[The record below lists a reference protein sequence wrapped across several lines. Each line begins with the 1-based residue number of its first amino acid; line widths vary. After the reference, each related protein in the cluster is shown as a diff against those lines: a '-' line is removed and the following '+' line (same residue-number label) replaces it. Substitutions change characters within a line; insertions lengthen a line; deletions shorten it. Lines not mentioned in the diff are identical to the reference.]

1 MRFEQALL
9 TTSLVVVLS
18 QSQVSL
24 AANAKG
30 PNISVP
36 SAPVTELDGQL
47 LPAKKS
53 ETSVGTAQST
63 SNLRGITI
71 VGDDEAQKR
80 TPGSISVVSKDAIDQ
95 HHQSDLQRIIWQVPG
110 VYFQDE
116 DGYGL
121 RPNIGMRGTGVL
133 RSQKITVMED
143 GVLIAPAPYSAP
155 SIHSLPIAGR
165 MESIEVRKGSSSIE
179 YGPYTVGGAINLR
192 STSIPDTP
200 LRAKA
205 NVAIG
210 ERYGRRIHL
219 NVGGSQKNVGWLL
232 ETYQLGEDG
241 YRQIDG
247 GGTNRLSAQDVVG
260 KLRLNTDP
268 GASRYQELL
277 LKLSVSGENSAESY
291 LGLSQ
296 ADFDTN
302 PYRIYAA
309 AQKDNMKLSRQALS
323 LRHSIEFLPKTILTT
338 TVYQQKLKRNWYKLD
353 TIKTGATAVG
363 IKSVLSDSIK
373 YSSEYDVMRGT
384 TSSADALTVKANN
397 RRFLSQGA
405 ESILSQTFGTT
416 MRHELNISLRLH
428 KDEEDRLQN
437 DDGYQM
443 NQGYLVR
450 TTAATPGTG
459 KGNNR
464 IGSTT
469 ALAAYVI
476 DNIEVGSWNVTVG
489 ARHEALE
496 LNQDDYGAAD
506 PDRTTTPTNKK
517 SKVAQT
523 LPGAGVAYRITQQLS
538 AFAGIHRG
546 FGPPT
551 PGSESDTKPETS
563 WNTETGVRYLS
574 QNLTAE
580 FTGFYNNYE
589 NILGR
594 DLYASG
600 GQGTGA
606 QFNGGKALI
615 QGAEFMIRADIS
627 SLTGLGFK
635 VPTFAN
641 YTYTDARFESSFTT
655 TLEEWAPAVTK
666 GDYMPFVPHGIGGFG
681 IGIAKTGYPDL
692 NIIGHY
698 QSRTR
703 VQAGS
708 SDLNQVEA
716 IPSRTIFDLTSGY
729 DFAPG
734 QRLYVDVRN
743 VTDKRYEAA
752 LRPAGVRP
760 GMPRTLWT
768 GVSVTL

>member
-1 MRFEQALL
+1 MKLDRRNLSL
-9 TTSLVVVLS
+9 SLVILVNSS
-18 QSQVSL
+18 QQIF
-24 AANAKG
+24 AADLKG
-30 PNISVP
+30 SAISIP
-36 SAPVTELDGQL
+36 SAPATELDKPSQGG
-47 LPAKKS
+47 KS
-53 ETSVGTAQST
+53 TAPT
-63 SNLRGITI
+63 AGIPKNKNNLRGITI
-71 VGDDEAQKR
+71 TGDEEAQKR
-80 TPGSISVVSKDAIDQ
+80 TPGSTNVIGQDTIEK
-95 HHQSDLQRIIWQVPG
+95 HHQSDLQRMIWEVPG
-110 VYFQDE
+110 LYFQDE

-143 GVLIAPAPYSAP
+143 GILIAPAPYAAP

-165 MESIEVRKGSSSIE
+165 MESVEVRKGSSSIE

-192 STSIPDTP
+192 STSIPEAP
-200 LRAKA
+200 WRAKA

-210 ERYGRRIHL
+210 ERYGRRVHL
-219 NVGGSQKNVGWLL
+219 NIGGSQKNFGWLL

-241 YRQIDG
+241 YKHIDG
-247 GGTNRLSAQDVVG
+247 GGTNRLSAQDVMG
-260 KLRLNTDP
+260 KMRLNTDP
-268 GASRYQELL
+268 DASSYQELL

-296 ADFDTN
+296 ADFDQS
-302 PYRIYAA
+302 PYRVYAA
-309 AQKDNMKLSRQALS
+309 AQKDQMKLSRQAVS
-323 LRHSIEFLPKTILTT
+323 LRHSIEFLPKSILTT
-338 TVYQQKLKRNWYKLD
+338 TVYQQKLNRNWYKLD
-353 TIKTGATAVG
+353 SVKTGITASN
-363 IKSVLSDSIK
+363 IKSILSDPIK
-373 YSSEYDVMRGT
+373 YSSEYDVIRGT

-397 RRFLSQGA
+397 RRFYSQGA
-405 ESILSQTFGTT
+405 ESILSQTFGTAT
-416 MRHELNISLRLH
+416 RHEINISLRLH

-437 DDGYQM
+437 DDRYQM

-459 KGNNR
+459 NGNNR
-464 IGSTT
+464 IGSVA

-476 DNIEVGSWNVTVG
+476 DNIEMGNWNLTVG

-496 LNQDDYGAAD
+496 LNQDDYGASD
-506 PDRTTTPTNKK
+506 PDRVNTPTNKQ
-517 SKVAQT
+517 SKIAQT
-523 LPGAGVAYRITQQLS
+523 LPGAGAAYRLTPQLS
-538 AFAGIHRG
+538 VFTGVHRG

-563 WNTETGVRYLS
+563 WNVETGVRYLS
-574 QNLTAE
+574 QIFNAE
-580 FTGFYNNYE
+580 FTGFYNSYE

-615 QGAEFMIRADIS
+615 KGAEFVVRTDLGALI
-627 SLTGLGFK
+627 GLGLK

-641 YTYTDARFESSFTT
+641 YTYTDARFESSFST
-655 TLEEWAPAVTK
+655 TLEEWAPSVTK
-666 GDYMPFVPHGIGGFG
+666 GDYMPFVPHGMGGFG
-681 IGIAKTGYPDL
+681 IGVAKTGYPDL
-692 NIIGHY
+692 HIIGHY

-708 SDLNQVEA
+708 TDLNRVEA
-716 IPSRTIFDLTSGY
+716 IPSYAVFDLTSGY

-734 QRLYVDVRN
+734 QRLYIDVRN
-743 VTDKRYEAA
+743 VTARRYVAA

-760 GMPRTLWT
+760 GMPRTVWAGISLA
-768 GVSVTL
+768 L